1 MSLNMAGKVSVERP
15 RTTAG
20 QHLSL
25 LVGVLLI
32 AFGVAGFFV
41 TGFSGWTEGTHEQ
54 QVIGF
59 AVNPLSNVL
68 HLVLGALGVLART
81 GARRARWYGIFLVA
95 VGIAL
100 FAYSNNA
107 DDNALNA
114 NWPTSA
120 LHLVLAFAGL
130 VIAFVPVRAGK
141 RPSTAELG

>member
-1 MSLNMAGKVSVERP
+1 MAGRVAVERP

-25 LVGVLLI
+25 LAGVLLI
-32 AFGVAGFFV
+32 ALGVAGFFV
-41 TGFSGWTEGTHEQ
+41 TGFSGWTEGTREQ

-59 AVNPLSNVL
+59 AVNPLANVV

-81 GARRARWYGIFLVA
+81 GARRARWYGVLLIAACVAMFLYSRN
-95 VGIAL
+95 VGGGV
-100 FAYSNNA
+100 
-107 DDNALNA
+107 LNA

-120 LHLVLAFAGL
+120 LHLVFAFAGL

>member
-32 AFGVAGFFV
+32 VLGLAGFVV
-41 TGFSGWTEGTHEQ
+41 TGFDDFTGGTHEQ

-59 AVNPLSNVL
+59 AVNPLANVL
-68 HLVLGALGVLART
+68 HLVLGALGLLART
-81 GARRARWYGIFLVA
+81 GARRARWYGVLLVA
-95 VGIAL
+95 AGAGL

-107 DDNALNA
+107 DVNVLNA

-141 RPSTAELG
+141 RPDTAELR